1 MVSASTLTFLRKLS
15 RNNNRE
21 WFNAHK
27 DEYLAAK
34 ADVEQLAMQ
43 LVAGVR
49 EFDGSIGELEPKECM
64 FRIYRDAR
72 FSHDKSPYKTNLGVV
87 VQRGGKKSPYAC
99 YYAHVEPGGCFLS
112 GGVYMPEP
120 STLKALRRS
129 IDVNSEE
136 FLEIVAEKN
145 FKKYF
150 SALAD
155 ENKLVKVPLGFDK
168 NSPVA
173 EYLKLKD
180 FYVMRGVPDEELCG
194 KSYVKQTLQA
204 FKALKPLNDFFNAA
218 MEEAEVS

>member
-1 MVSASTLTFLRKLS
+1 MLSASTLTFLRKLG

-21 WFNAHK
+21 WFTAHK

-49 EFDGSIGELEPKECM
+49 EFDDSVGELEPKDCM

-72 FSHDKSPYKTNLGVV
+72 FSHDKSPYKTNLGIV

-99 YYAHVEPGGCFLS
+99 YYAHIEPNSCFLS
-112 GGVYMPEP
+112 GGIYMPEP
-120 STLKALRRS
+120 PVLKALRRS
-129 IDVNSEE
+129 IDVNAEE
-136 FLEIVAEKN
+136 FLEIIAEKN

-150 SALAD
+150 SALAA
-155 ENKLVKVPLGFDK
+155 ENKLLKTPQGFDK

-173 EYLKLKD
+173 EYLKHKD
-180 FYVMRGVPDEELCG
+180 FYVVRGVTDEELCST
-194 KSYVKQTLQA
+194 SYVKQTLQA
-204 FKALKPLNDFFNAA
+204 FKALKPLNSFFNAA
-218 MEEAEVS
+218 IEDND

>member
-1 MVSASTLTFLRKLS
+1 MVSPATLAFLRKLS

-27 DEYLAAK
+27 SDYLSAK
-34 ADVEQLAMQ
+34 ADVEQLAME

-49 EFDGSIGELEPKECM
+49 AFDGSIGELEPKDCM

-99 YYAHVEPGGCFLS
+99 YYAHVEPDGCFLS
-112 GGVYMPEP
+112 GGVYMPDP
-120 STLKALRRS
+120 PTLKALRRS
-129 IDVNSEE
+129 IDVNAEE
-136 FLEIVAEKN
+136 FMEIIAEKN
-145 FKKYF
+145 FTKYF

-155 ENKLVKVPLGFDK
+155 ENKLVKVPQGFDK

-173 EYLKLKD
+173 EYLKYKD
-180 FYVMRGVPDEELCG
+180 FYVMRGVPDEEVCA
-194 KSYVKQTLQA
+194 KTYVKQTLQA
-204 FKALKPLNDFFNAA
+204 FKALKPLNHFFNAA
-218 MEEAEVS
+218 IDDE